1 MERAWAT
8 VFEQDRLIQPLVC
21 EYAVVLP
28 PFDTLHFTVPK
39 AAKLLGLWAW
49 HASNLDSCSLAQLS
63 ILGYADRSYAAMHP
77 EKEGLK
83 FRSDAPISQQ
93 T

>member
-8 VFEQDRLIQPLVC
+8 VFEQDKLIQPLVC

-28 PFDTLHFTVPK
+28 PFDTLQFTVPK
-39 AAKLLGLWAW
+39 AAKLLDLWAW
-49 HASNLDSCSLAQLS
+49 HASKYSCSLAQRS

-77 EKEGLK
+77 ELEGLK